1 MKKKKHYCEECGK
14 ELTEYEYAEFESL
27 CTKCYYSLTE

>member
-14 ELTEYEYAEFESL
+14 ELTEYEYENFDGMCES
-27 CTKCYYSLTE
+27 CSKFMEE

>member
-14 ELTEYEYAEFESL
+14 ELTEYEYAEFKDL
-27 CTKCYYSLTE
+27 CTKCYYSMLD